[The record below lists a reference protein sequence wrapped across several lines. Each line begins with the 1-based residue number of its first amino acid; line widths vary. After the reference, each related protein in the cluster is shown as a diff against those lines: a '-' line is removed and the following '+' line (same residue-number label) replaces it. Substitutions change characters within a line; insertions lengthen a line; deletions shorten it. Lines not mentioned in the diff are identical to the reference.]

1 MSIDRKATIAL
12 GDSTNDLSMLK
23 AAGLGLAMENA
34 APSVKEEADA
44 VICHHRDHCLSYIL
58 AHYYR

>member
-1 MSIDRKATIAL
+1 M

-23 AAGLGLAMENA
+23 ASGLGLAMENA

-44 VICHHRDHCLSYIL
+44 VICHYRDHCLSYVL